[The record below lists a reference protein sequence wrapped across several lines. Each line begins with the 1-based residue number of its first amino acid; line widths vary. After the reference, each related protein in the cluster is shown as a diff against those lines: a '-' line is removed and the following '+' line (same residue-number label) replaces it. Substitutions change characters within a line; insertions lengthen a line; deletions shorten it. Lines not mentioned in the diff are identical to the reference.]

1 MPQTAVL
8 TLQGVAKFYGDKLIF
23 RNLNFSAMPGRL
35 YLILGSNGSGKSTL
49 LRIMAGL
56 AKPEAGL
63 VNKAA
68 GLRISYLG
76 HATFLYNHLTA
87 MQNLRFWSRAQGLGL
102 GDAELSRLLEKVE
115 LGAYAHEKARI
126 FSRGMA
132 QRLNFARCLLQRPRL
147 LLLDE
152 PFTGLDSR
160 SQALLASEL
169 AALKQDDTCI
179 MLVSHAPQADGKL
192 ADHIYTISERQLQEK
207 MPC

>member
-1 MPQTAVL
+1 MQQTAVL

-87 MQNLRFWSRAQGLGL
+87 M
-102 GDAELSRLLEKVE
+102 
-115 LGAYAHEKARI
+115 
-126 FSRGMA
+126 
-132 QRLNFARCLLQRPRL
+132 
-147 LLLDE
+147 
-152 PFTGLDSR
+152 
-160 SQALLASEL
+160 
-169 AALKQDDTCI
+169 
-179 MLVSHAPQADGKL
+179 
-192 ADHIYTISERQLQEK
+192 HILTWKI
-207 MPC
+207 